1 MRTILKAAAVAA
13 IAIAAPAF
21 AQVAVADLE
30 GAVVQATAFQNA
42 QNQIKTTY
50 KTQIDA
56 FNARQTV
63 LTNQLKPLQ
72 TELQTLQRNPATPQA
87 TFQAKVNAYQA
98 QENKAKEELQRL
110 ATPFA
115 RPTAYAQA
123 QVSEKLNDAIKAAM
137 TAKGTKVVVSPD
149 ATLAVAPDA
158 NLTPDITAQLNN
170 LVKTVSITPP
180 ANWQPGQPTTAA
192 AAATTGGR

>member
-1 MRTILKAAAVAA
+1 MRTFLKAAA
-13 IAIAAPAF
+13 IAAAVTAAPVF

-30 GAVVQATAFQNA
+30 GAVAQSAAFQGA

-56 FNARQTV
+56 FNARQDA
-63 LTNQLKPLQ
+63 LAAQLKPLQ
-72 TELQTLQRNPATPQA
+72 TELQTMQRNPATQPA
-87 TFQAKVNAYQA
+87 AFQAKVTAYQT

-110 ATPFA
+110 AAPFA

-123 QVSEKLNDAIKAAM
+123 QVSAKLNDALKAAM
-137 TAKGTKVVVSPD
+137 TAKGIKIVIPPD

-158 NLTPDITAQLNN
+158 NLTPEITNQLNT
-170 LVKTVSITPP
+170 LVKTASITPP
-180 ANWQPGQPTTAA
+180 AGWQPGQPTTAA
-192 AAATTGGR
+192 APTQGR

>member
-1 MRTILKAAAVAA
+1 MRTFLKAAVIAA
-13 IAIAAPAF
+13 ALTTAPAF

-30 GAVVQATAFQNA
+30 GAVAQSAAYQNA
-42 QNQIKTTY
+42 QTQIQAAY

-56 FNARQTV
+56 FNARQTT
-63 LTNQLKPLQ
+63 LANQLKPLQ
-72 TELQTLQRNPATPQA
+72 AELQTMQRNPATQQA
-87 TFQAKVNAYQA
+87 AFQAKVTAYQT
-98 QENKAKEELQRL
+98 QENNAKNELQRL
-110 ATPFA
+110 AAPFG

-137 TAKGTKVVVSPD
+137 TAKGIKIVVAPD

-158 NLTPDITAQLNN
+158 NLTPEITNQLNT

-192 AAATTGGR
+192 AASPGGR